1 MIRAL
6 LLGTAALAFSPSAA
20 LAVPSLP
27 VACDTVLR
35 WPDNAGPARA
45 PRAED
50 LIELRD
56 LGYPAA
62 LASTLELSLSPDRSQ
77 VVFPIQRADL
87 ANDSYCAGLVVLD
100 PHTGVARL
108 LDPHP
113 GLAMRPFNYRGPT
126 IPGNV
131 PAFVTARW
139 SPDGR
144 WIAYLRAADGV
155 TRLWRVSTDGSE
167 RHMVPATDE
176 TVEDFA
182 WSGDGKR
189 IIVSGRF
196 DLAAASAAIRQEDST
211 GHRYDERFLP
221 FVSARPFP
229 VSAATE
235 VRSVDLDTGSV
246 RPATD
251 EEKNWLG
258 KASKA
263 EVTSGP
269 GTSKA
274 WLSPKHPDRYGSPKV
289 LGVSD
294 GPHRRA
300 CPEALCDHATAF
312 WWSDDGKDIAY
323 LRREGWAASQT
334 GLYVWHRRAPRPER
348 ILLTDD
354 FLVGCLR
361 VGPALLCGHEAPTQ
375 PRRIITIDL
384 RTGAMRSLFD
394 PNPEFRSIELQ
405 PARRLRWSTQDGS
418 EAFGELVLP
427 AGTAPNAR
435 LPLIVTTYQTRGF
448 LRGATGDEY
457 PIQLFAAR
465 GFAVLSTERTQD
477 VGTDTAGIRTVEDL
491 LRHGTTHWTDR
502 RNVQSSLDRGVA
514 TLVDQGLIDPRR
526 VGLTG
531 LSDGATSVMFALLNS
546 ATFSAAAVSN
556 CCIDPWTFAVAGPV
570 TAATFRK
577 VGYPP
582 ITDDAPEFWKPMS
595 LARNARTFRTPLL
608 MQLPD
613 EEFLLAQQTLA
624 AFHETGAPVEAYVFP
639 NERHVKIGP
648 LHRKAIYDRNI
659 AWFDFWLRDRRSTD
673 LVGEPDLAR
682 WQAMRDTLRQTGV
695 KEPATETAGDAA
707 APRPDQ

>member
-1 MIRAL
+1 VIRAL
-6 LLGTAALAFSPSAA
+6 LLGTAALAFSPSPA

-27 VACDTVLR
+27 AACDTLLR
-35 WPDNAGPARA
+35 WPDNPGPPRA

-77 VVFPIQRADL
+77 VVFPIQRANLTD
-87 ANDSYCAGLVVLD
+87 DSYCAGLVILD
-100 PHTGVARL
+100 PRTGAARL

-155 TRLWRVSTDGSE
+155 TRLWRVSADGSE
-167 RHMVPATDE
+167 REAVPGTDE

-182 WSGDGKR
+182 WSEDGKR
-189 IIVSGRF
+189 MVVTGRF
-196 DLAAASAAIRQEDST
+196 YLATASAAIRQEDST

-221 FVSARPFP
+221 FVSSRPFP
-229 VSAATE
+229 VSAAAE
-235 VRSVDLDTGSV
+235 VRTIELATGSV
-246 RPATD
+246 HPATD
-251 EEKNWLG
+251 EEKDWLG

-263 EVTSGP
+263 EATAGP
-269 GTSKA
+269 VASKA
-274 WLSPKHPDRYGSPKV
+274 WLAPKHLDRYGSPKV
-289 LGVSD
+289 LGVSS
-294 GPHRRA
+294 GAHRWA
-300 CPEALCDHATAF
+300 CPEPLCDHATAF
-312 WWSDDGKDIAY
+312 WWSEDGKDIAY

-334 GLYVWHRRAPRPER
+334 GLYVWHKGARQPER

-375 PRRIITIDL
+375 PRRIVTIDL
-384 RTGAMRSLFD
+384 RTGAMQSLFD
-394 PNPEFRSIELQ
+394 PNPEFRSINLQ
-405 PARRLRWSTQDGS
+405 PARRLHWSTQDGS

-427 AGTAPNAR
+427 AGIAPNAR

-457 PIQLFAAR
+457 PIQLFADH

-491 LRHGTTHWTDR
+491 LRHGTANWIDR
-502 RNVQSSLDRGVA
+502 RNVQSSLDRGVEA
-514 TLVDQGLIDPRR
+514 LVDQGLVDPGR
-526 VGLTG
+526 VGVTG

-546 ATFSAAAVSN
+546 KTFSAAAVSN

-577 VGYPP
+577 VGYPS

-613 EEFLLAQQTLA
+613 EEFLLAQQSLA

-639 NERHVKIGP
+639 GERHVKIGP
-648 LHRKAIYDRNI
+648 LHRKAIYERNI
-659 AWFDFWLRDRRSTD
+659 AWFDFWLRDQRATSLVSETD
-673 LVGEPDLAR
+673 FAR
-682 WQAMRDTLRQTGV
+682 WKAMRDKLHQADD
-695 KEPATETAGDAA
+695 KEPASERAGDDA